1 MSLLAD
7 RRSASPI
14 HAPALP
20 GFEHLRR
27 YWDPTQACM
36 TVKVLPGEFYVSTQ
50 HELVTTV
57 LGSCVAAC
65 IRNPRLGIGGMN
77 HFMLPDGG
85 GDADSPVSAS
95 MRYGTYAMEVLIN
108 QLFALGAR
116 RERLEA
122 KVFGAARVLPG
133 MSDIGE
139 RNAAFAIE
147 YLKRE
152 SIRLL
157 AEDLGHNEPC
167 KIYYFAQ
174 SGRVLLKR
182 LRSLR
187 NDTIVQRERDYAE
200 KLGTLARGSAADL
213 FK

>member
-1 MSLLAD
+1 MSAQESTSIAKPVIYRD
-7 RRSASPI
+7 RHFDMDAAKI
-14 HAPALP
+14 
-20 GFEHLRR
+20 G
-27 YWDPTQACM
+27 
-36 TVKVLPGEFYVSTQ
+36 PGEYYITQ
-50 HELVTTV
+50 RDMVIVTV
-57 LGSCVAAC
+57 LGSCVSAC
-65 IRNPRLGIGGMN
+65 LRDPVAKVGGMN
-77 HFMLPDGG
+77 HFMLPTRDTGG
-85 GDADSPVSAS
+85 PLSAS
-95 MRYGTYAMEVLIN
+95 ARYGAYAMEVLIN

-139 RNAAFAIE
+139 RNAAFAID

-152 SIRLL
+152 SIRVL
-157 AEDLGHNEPC
+157 AEDLRHSEPC

-182 LRSLR
+182 LKSLR

-200 KLGTLARGSAADL
+200 KLGQISSGGSADL